1 MLYMCS
7 FFQALEFVSQPLM
20 ATDEAIRALFG
31 QVQRPPVAVH
41 LERATTSLPSE
52 KQ

>member
-1 MLYMCS
+1 
-7 FFQALEFVSQPLM
+7 M

-31 QVQRPPVAVH
+31 QVQRPHYMPPAAN
-41 LERATTSLPSE
+41 LEGAETSLPKE